1 MGALTV
7 MSFAG
12 HVMYPLFLVASERLA
27 PRSRPRPVEATA
39 GPSWTWDDVD
49 VLIPAFGE
57 SSVLAETVPQL
68 VAEGVPLDRITI
80 VVDEDERTRAVA
92 EELGCRVDWSPT
104 RAGKAA
110 AVNRGVEGSKADI
123 VVLLDANAFVPGEG
137 LRALVDRVATDLHL
151 ASGVRKESGAE
162 DESLYWRYENW
173 IKATEAGRGGSLAL
187 VGEAVALRRE
197 SFRPIPSSV
206 LNDDLFLAFD
216 FARRGLSVGVVPEC
230 VAVEDSAP
238 RGDQLERRVRIMS
251 GQLRLFWS
259 FRSSFVS
266 GDGKFVRFAMHKG
279 WRSTVGPAAQ
289 LALTAACLATPRK
302 RTSQAFLLAEAVSVA
317 AYLKGDRL
325 QGKATAPLRILGQA
339 VGMPPVIFVLAVP
352 RALGR
357 SRNGAWKK
365 RTR

>member
-12 HVMYPLFLVASERLA
+12 HVMYPLYLLASERLA
-27 PRSRPRPVEATA
+27 PRSPYRPRPGEAD
-39 GPSWTWDDVD
+39 WTWDDVD

-57 SSVLAETVPQL
+57 ASILAETVPQL
-68 VAEGVPLDRITI
+68 LGEGVPLDRITV
-80 VVDEDERTRAVA
+80 VVDEDEKTRAVA

-110 AVNRGVEGSKADI
+110 AVNRGVGNSSADI

-137 LRALVDRVATDLHL
+137 LRALIDRVATDLHL
-151 ASGVRKESGAE
+151 ASGVRKESGAQ
-162 DESLYWRYENW
+162 DEGLYWRYENW
-173 IKATEAGRGGSLAL
+173 IKQTEAGRGGSLAL

-197 SFRPIPSSV
+197 SFRPIPGSV

-216 FARRGLSVGVVPEC
+216 FARRGLDVGVVPEC

-251 GQLRLFWS
+251 GQLRLFWG
-259 FRSSFVS
+259 FRRSFVS
-266 GDGKFVRFAMHKG
+266 GDDKFLHFAMHKG
-279 WRSTVGPAAQ
+279 WRSTLGPAAQ
-289 LALTAACLATPRK
+289 LTLTAACLARPRS
-302 RTSQAFLLAEAVSVA
+302 RFSQAFLLAEAVSVA
-317 AYLKGDRL
+317 AYLKGDKL
-325 QGKATAPLRILGQA
+325 QGRAAAPLRVLGQA
-339 VGMPPVIFVLAVP
+339 VGMPPVVFALAIP

-357 SRNGAWKK
+357 SRSGAWKK